1 MVKFISF
8 ILSIGLVASC
18 GSPRTVVKVTNKA
31 DGSETT
37 ISATTGNGGS
47 TSVSVSPSVKVN
59 ATLNSPDSLNTI
71 TF

>member
-1 MVKFISF
+1 MVKFIPI
-8 ILSIGLVASC
+8 ILALGLVASC
-18 GSPRTVVKVTNKA
+18 GSPRTVVKVSNKA

-47 TSVSVSPSVKVN
+47 TSVTVSPTVKVEASVHSN
-59 ATLNSPDSLNTI
+59 DSLKVK

>member
-1 MVKFISF
+1 MT
-8 ILSIGLVASC
+8 IGLVASC
-18 GSPRTVVKVTNKA
+18 GSPRTVVKVSNKA

-59 ATLNSPDSLNTI
+59 ATLHSLDSLKIKTN
-71 TF
+71 